1 MRFKRYLNEKV
12 TQGFNVRNE
21 KKNKYADWIVD
32 GKKYYETR
40 PSPSLNPHV
49 GERLA
54 VIRTGE
60 GKAVAIG
67 EVTIGKPIKVTTE
80 EEFKKLQSKHL
91 VPMDSKFSF
100 SGVKYLYP
108 MLKPVRYKNPVPVET
123 EGRVFRRNVI
133 VPFWEL
139 SEAIK
144 FVDTSTGY
152 QSGQTDMR
160 LEARE
165 NGKLVGYLDYTI
177 YGKEVSIK
185 YIEGSKNKK
194 GVGKQLIL
202 KLQSMFP
209 KTEIQLGMLTDKGVK
224 MVNQIKSKLYV
235 DRKRINKLKRLKK
248 ELAKLQKIEQDH
260 IKSGN
265 WDDWDNDI
273 YDKMY
278 DYEETIARMEM
289 GLE

>member
-1 MRFKRYLNEKV
+1 MRLQRYLK
-12 TQGFNVRNE
+12 
-21 KKNKYADWIVD
+21 
-32 GKKYYETR
+32 
-40 PSPSLNPHV
+40 
-49 GERLA
+49 
-54 VIRTGE
+54 
-60 GKAVAIG
+60 
-67 EVTIGKPIKVTTE
+67 
-80 EEFKKLQSKHL
+80 
-91 VPMDSKFSF
+91 
-100 SGVKYLYP
+100 
-108 MLKPVRYKNPVPVET
+108 
-123 EGRVFRRNVI
+123 
-133 VPFWEL
+133 
-139 SEAIK
+139 EAIK

-185 YIEGSKNKK
+185 YIEGSKSKK

-209 KTEIQLGMLTDKGVK
+209 KTEIQLGMLTDPGAK